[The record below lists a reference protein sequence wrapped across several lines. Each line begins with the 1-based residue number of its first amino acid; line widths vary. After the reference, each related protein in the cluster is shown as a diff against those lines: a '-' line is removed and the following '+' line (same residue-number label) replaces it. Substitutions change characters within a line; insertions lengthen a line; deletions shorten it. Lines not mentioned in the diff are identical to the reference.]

1 MIAIGVVALRWQ
13 LCTFPLNS
21 LILASNM
28 LAQTCRKPWRA
39 NILAA
44 ARQGLF
50 FIPLI
55 FILPSYFGLLG
66 VEMCQAVSDVLSFT
80 LTVPIVI
87 YTFREFT
94 REAAAKKTTVM
105 STLYIKNMVCDR
117 CKMAVSQT
125 LQQVGLHPQKVE
137 LGEVSVE
144 EDPSSTQLSTLRVAL
159 KELGFEL
166 LDDRRQQTIDHIK
179 SALIRL
185 VHYHDNQSSTNLSD
199 YLSSELRQD
208 YSALSKLFSEVEG
221 KTIERYYIELRIERA
236 KEFIRY
242 DELTLTQI
250 ALRMNYSSVAY
261 LSSQF
266 KSVTGMTP
274 SQFKS
279 MKGNLRTPLDKL

>member
-1 MIAIGVVALRWQ
+1 
-13 LCTFPLNS
+13 
-21 LILASNM
+21 
-28 LAQTCRKPWRA
+28 
-39 NILAA
+39 
-44 ARQGLF
+44 
-50 FIPLI
+50 
-55 FILPSYFGLLG
+55 
-66 VEMCQAVSDVLSFT
+66 
-80 LTVPIVI
+80 
-87 YTFREFT
+87 
-94 REAAAKKTTVM
+94 M

-125 LQQVGLHPQKVE
+125 LQQVGLHPKKVE
-137 LGEVSVE
+137 LGEVSIE
-144 EDPSSTQLSTLRVAL
+144 EDPSSVQLSTLRTAL

-221 KTIERYYIELRIERA
+221 KTIERYYIELRIERV

-279 MKGNLRTPLDKL
+279 MKDNLRTSLDKLQAAIYKVKSFAYRWNIIFVLTFGMENRQMLGGK

>member
-1 MIAIGVVALRWQ
+1 
-13 LCTFPLNS
+13 
-21 LILASNM
+21 
-28 LAQTCRKPWRA
+28 
-39 NILAA
+39 
-44 ARQGLF
+44 
-50 FIPLI
+50 
-55 FILPSYFGLLG
+55 
-66 VEMCQAVSDVLSFT
+66 
-80 LTVPIVI
+80 
-87 YTFREFT
+87 
-94 REAAAKKTTVM
+94 M

-125 LQQVGLHPQKVE
+125 LEQVGLHPKKVE
-137 LGEVSVE
+137 LGEVSIE
-144 EDPSSTQLSTLRVAL
+144 EDPSSVQLSTLRTAL
-159 KELGFEL
+159 KKLGFEL

-179 SALIRL
+179 SALIKL

-221 KTIERYYIELRIERA
+221 KTIERYYIELRIERV

-250 ALRMNYSSVAY
+250 AFRMNYSSVAY

-274 SQFKS
+274 SQFKA
-279 MKGNLRTPLDKL
+279 MKDNLRTSLDKL

>member
-1 MIAIGVVALRWQ
+1 
-13 LCTFPLNS
+13 
-21 LILASNM
+21 
-28 LAQTCRKPWRA
+28 
-39 NILAA
+39 
-44 ARQGLF
+44 
-50 FIPLI
+50 
-55 FILPSYFGLLG
+55 
-66 VEMCQAVSDVLSFT
+66 
-80 LTVPIVI
+80 
-87 YTFREFT
+87 
-94 REAAAKKTTVM
+94 M

-137 LGEVSVE
+137 LGEVSIE
-144 EDPSSTQLSTLRVAL
+144 EDPSSVQLSTLRTAL

-179 SALIRL
+179 STLIRL

-221 KTIERYYIELRIERA
+221 KTIERYYIELRIERV

-274 SQFKS
+274 SQFKA
-279 MKGNLRTPLDKL
+279 MKDNLRTPLDKL